1 MHLKHWDIKWGN
13 QMQWVKLG
21 DYIEQCDERNT
32 GLQYDVSAVKG
43 ISIAKKMID
52 TKADMTGVPL
62 KAYKVVKPSEFCF
75 VTITSRNGEKISIAM
90 NESINT
96 YIVSSSYEVFRIKDE
111 NALLPEYLYLWFCR
125 PDFDRYARYHSWGS
139 AREAFSYDEMCRV
152 EIPLPSIDEQRTAVE
167 AWRGLK
173 NLKEQNEQLS
183 GPLMDL
189 CQSYLQELKHKYPLV
204 EIGPYIEDR
213 KDKNSDLF
221 FTEDDVMGVSNL
233 KTIISTKAK
242 IDKTNDLSKFTVI
255 YPRDFVYNPRN
266 GVAIALNDTEQKYII
281 SWNNTAFYI
290 KTEYENTLLPQFLH
304 LWFTRSEFDR
314 KVRFDSWGS
323 STEVYSFGALG
334 RVTIPLPPIEIQR
347 AIVEIYNC
355 AKTSKDIA
363 ESAKQL
369 AGDICPALM
378 RQIIGDNQ

>member
-1 MHLKHWDIKWGN
+1 
-13 QMQWVKLG
+13 MQWARLG
-21 DYIEQCDERNT
+21 DYIEQCTETNESLLY
-32 GLQYDVSAVKG
+32 GEDVAVG
-43 ISIAKKMID
+43 VNID
-52 TKADMTGVPL
+52 KELRETKANTEASAL
-62 KAYKVVKPSEFCF
+62 KQFFLLRPGCFAYNPRGSRKLGLGFNDTERTLITTYNFFVFKVKEDCL
-75 VTITSRNGEKISIAM
+75 TK
-90 NESINT
+90 
-96 YIVSSSYEVFRIKDE
+96 
-111 NALLPEYLYLWFCR
+111 LLPEYLFMYLCR
-125 PDFDRYARYHSWGS
+125 KEWDRHAEYLSWGS
-139 AREAFSYDEMCRV
+139 STEYFKFETLMEV
-152 EIPLPSIDEQRTAVE
+152 KLPLPSIDEQRTAVE

-204 EIGPYIEDR
+204 EIGPYIEER

-369 AGDICPALM
+369 VGGICPALM
-378 RQIIGDNQ
+378 RQIIGDAQ

>member
-21 DYIEQCDERNT
+21 EFIKQCDERNVD
-32 GLQYDVSAVKG
+32 LQYDVSAVKG
-43 ISIAKKMID
+43 ISISKKMID

-90 NESINT
+90 NEGDNT
-96 YIVSSSYEVFRIKDE
+96 YIVSSSYEVFCIKDT

-139 AREAFSYDEMCRV
+139 AREAFSYDEMCRI
-152 EIPLPSIDEQRTAVE
+152 EIPLPSIDEQKQVVA

-204 EIGPYIEDR
+204 EIGPYIAQKSTKNTD
-213 KDKNSDLF
+213 DKI
-221 FTEDDVMGVSNL
+221 TDVYGVSVTRNFI
-233 KTIISTKAK
+233 TASTTV
-242 IDKTNDLSKFTVI
+242 DKTKLKNYKIVNKQDIAYVPTTHLHI
-255 YPRDFVYNPRN
+255 Y
-266 GVAIALNDTEQKYII
+266 AIAI
-281 SWNNTAFYI
+281 SDKDAPFVVSPI
-290 KTEYENTLLPQFLH
+290 YEVFGVTKKDELLPEYLFLW
-304 LWFTRSEFDR
+304 LNR
-314 KVRFDSWGS
+314 KETERFAYYNSWGS
-323 STEVYSFGALG
+323 ARENFNFPDMC
-334 RVTIPLPPIEIQR
+334 RVKIPLPPIEIQR

-355 AKTSKDIA
+355 ARTSKYIS
-363 ESAKQL
+363 ETAKKL
-369 AGDICPALM
+369 NSDICPALM